1 MATDVQGPSDSVIL
15 LGIVVAGLGLG
26 LALFPDLAYDLG
38 FPIGM
43 SVPVLLVAI
52 VIALVGIHYRLG
64 RLEP

>member
-1 MATDVQGPSDSVIL
+1 MAVDVQGPSDWITLFGLVI
-15 LGIVVAGLGLG
+15 AGLGLG

-38 FPIGM
+38 FPMGM